1 MTDPIEK
8 EDHAKAN
15 AKSWLETI
23 VAGMI
28 LLSNLSDGSAESGEH
43 DGETFEDEDSLRE
56 RLEEAPLSVQV
67 RASGWFTPGG
77 HDKPEIDEFMILLS
91 TGGPALRITGDLGS
105 WNTPDNARLEYQD
118 WGTPWTE
125 YDATSSERAH
135 LLAFANLMYF
145 GEG

>member
-1 MTDPIEK
+1 MSDPIEK

-23 VAGMI
+23 VSAMV
-28 LLSNLSDGSAESGEH
+28 LLNALSSGDAESGDY
-43 DGETFEDEDSLRE
+43 DGDTFEDEDSLRE
-56 RLEEAPLSVQV
+56 RLEEAPLSVEV
-67 RASGWFTPGG
+67 RCSAWFSPGAETP
-77 HDKPEIDEFMILLS
+77 KPDEYLVLLT

-105 WNTPDNARLEYQD
+105 WGTPDNARLEYQD

-125 YDATSSERAH
+125 YDASNAERAQ
-135 LLAFANLMYF
+135 LLAFASLNYF

>member
-8 EDHAKAN
+8 DNHAKAN

-28 LLSNLSDGSAESGEH
+28 LLTNLSDGAVESGEH

-56 RLEEAPLSVQV
+56 RLEEGPLSVQV
-67 RASGWFTPGG
+67 RCSEWFSPGAETP
-77 HDKPEIDEFMILLS
+77 KPDEYLLLLT

-105 WNTPDNARLEYQD
+105 WGTPDNARLEYQD

-125 YDATSSERAH
+125 YDATNAERAQ
-135 LLAFANLMYF
+135 LLAYANLMYY

>member
-28 LLSNLSDGSAESGEH
+28 LLSNLSDGSVESGDY
-43 DGETFEDEDSLRE
+43 DGETFDDDDTLRE
-56 RLEEAPLSVQV
+56 WMQEAPLSVQV
-67 RASGWFTPGG
+67 RCSEWFSPGAKAP
-77 HDKPEIDEFMILLS
+77 KPDEYLVLRS

-105 WNTPDNARLEYQD
+105 WNTPYSARLEYQD

-125 YDATSSERAH
+125 YDATSTERTH
-135 LLAFANLMYF
+135 LLAFANIFYF
-145 GEG
+145 GEP